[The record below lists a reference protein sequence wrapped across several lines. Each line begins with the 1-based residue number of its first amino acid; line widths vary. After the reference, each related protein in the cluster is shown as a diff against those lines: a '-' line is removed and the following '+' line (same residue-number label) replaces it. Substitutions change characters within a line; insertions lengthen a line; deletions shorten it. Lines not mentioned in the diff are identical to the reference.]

1 LIHNAYQLLALTVKR
16 PISRIRQERNMSD
29 KAKPGVKNSLEER
42 RDREA
47 AVSAAALKMIQDEA
61 LARETKTIR
70 LRELR
75 LQKEAEDHKPLKT
88 ATVSK

>member
-1 LIHNAYQLLALTVKR
+1 MSEKTK
-16 PISRIRQERNMSD
+16 PI
-29 KAKPGVKNSLEER
+29 KNSLDER

-61 LARETKTIR
+61 RARETKTNR

-75 LQKEAEDHKPLKT
+75 LQKEAEDHKPEKAAKST
-88 ATVSK
+88 K

>member
-1 LIHNAYQLLALTVKR
+1 
-16 PISRIRQERNMSD
+16 MSD
-29 KAKPGVKNSLEER
+29 KAKSGVKNSLEER

-47 AVSAAALKMIQDEA
+47 AVSAAALKMIRDEA

-75 LQKEAEDHKPLKT
+75 LQKEAADHKPLK
-88 ATVSK
+88 AAKSPK

>member
-1 LIHNAYQLLALTVKR
+1 MPQLLALPVES
-16 PISRIRQERNMSD
+16 PISPIRQEQNMND
-29 KAKPGVKNSLEER
+29 QVRPGVKNSLEER

-61 LARETKTIR
+61 SARETKTIR

-75 LQKEAEDHKPLKT
+75 LQKEAADHQPLKT
-88 ATVSK
+88 AKSPK

>member
-1 LIHNAYQLLALTVKR
+1 
-16 PISRIRQERNMSD
+16 MSD
-29 KAKPGVKNSLEER
+29 KVKLDVKNSQEVR

-47 AVSAAALKMIQDEA
+47 AVSATALKMIQDETR
-61 LARETKTIR
+61 AREMKTNR

-88 ATVSK
+88 AKSPKQSLHY

>member
-1 LIHNAYQLLALTVKR
+1 MPQLLALPVES
-16 PISRIRQERNMSD
+16 PISPIRQEQNMND
-29 KAKPGVKNSLEER
+29 QVRPGAKNSLEER

-75 LQKEAEDHKPLKT
+75 LQKEATDHQPLKT
-88 ATVSK
+88 ATSLK

>member
-1 LIHNAYQLLALTVKR
+1 MN
-16 PISRIRQERNMSD
+16 D
-29 KAKPGVKNSLEER
+29 KAKPDVKNSLEVR

-61 LARETKTIR
+61 LARETKTNR

-75 LQKEAEDHKPLKT
+75 LQKEAEDHKPRKT
-88 ATVSK
+88 AMPPK

>member
-1 LIHNAYQLLALTVKR
+1 
-16 PISRIRQERNMSD
+16 MSD

-47 AVSAAALKMIQDEA
+47 AVSAAALKMIRDEA
-61 LARETKTIR
+61 LARITKTNR

-75 LQKEAEDHKPLKT
+75 LQKEAEDPKPFKP
-88 ATVSK
+88 AKSPK

>member
-1 LIHNAYQLLALTVKR
+1 
-16 PISRIRQERNMSD
+16 MSD
-29 KAKPGVKNSLEER
+29 KAKPIKNSLDER

-61 LARETKTIR
+61 RARESKTNR

-75 LQKEAEDHKPLKT
+75 LQKEAEDHTPAKT
-88 ATVSK
+88 AKSPK